1 MTESEDSV
9 SSNSSPTS
17 SPVSSPASSPAPS
30 PSPPPTILAKSPV
43 KKEEVAVIVQ
53 RPTLAHPPTAVM
65 VTAAIKTLNDKKGS
79 TLQAIKK
86 YLALNYHVNL
96 TKFSPFICKYLK
108 TAVVKGDLIQTK
120 GSGALGNFK
129 LPIEVKKPAVKKKKT
144 VVAIV
149 PVTKKKPDAK
159 KTTAVKTATSGKR
172 SSIEGTKESDA
183 KKSKKVTTTVVKGVK
198 PKSKTVKK
206 VVAKNS
212 PTKTKKV
219 GSAAIKSKT
228 SKVVAKKTPVKKTAS
243 KKK

>member
-9 SSNSSPTS
+9 SIN
-17 SPVSSPASSPAPS
+17 SSPASSPTTLP
-30 PSPPPTILAKSPV
+30 KSPV
-43 KKEEVAVIVQ
+43 IKNEVAVTVQ
-53 RPTLAHPPTAVM
+53 MPTVAHPSTAVM
-65 VTAAIKTLNDKKGS
+65 VTVAIKTLNDKKGS

-108 TAVVKGDLIQTK
+108 TAVAKGDLIQTK
-120 GSGALGNFK
+120 GSGALGYFK
-129 LPIEVKKPAVKKKKT
+129 LPIEVKKPAVKKKKA
-144 VVAIV
+144 VVAAV

-172 SSIEGTKESDA
+172 SSIEGTKESSA

-198 PKSKTVKK
+198 PKSKTAKK

-212 PTKTKKV
+212 PTKIKKV
-219 GSAAIKSKT
+219 GSASIKSKT
-228 SKVVAKKTPVKKTAS
+228 SKVVAKKTPVKKAAP

>member
-9 SSNSSPTS
+9 SIN
-17 SPVSSPASSPAPS
+17 SSPASSPTTLP
-30 PSPPPTILAKSPV
+30 KSPV
-43 KKEEVAVIVQ
+43 KKNEVAVTVQ
-53 RPTLAHPPTAVM
+53 MPTLAHPSTAVM

-96 TKFSPFICKYLK
+96 NKYSPFICKYLK
-108 TAVVKGDLIQTK
+108 TAVTKGDLIQTK
-120 GSGALGNFK
+120 GSGASGYFK
-129 LPIEVKKPAVKKKKT
+129 LPIEVKKPAVKKKKAV
-144 VVAIV
+144 VVAV

-159 KTTAVKTATSGKR
+159 KTTAVKTTTSGKR
-172 SSIEGTKESDA
+172 SSIEGTKESSA
-183 KKSKKVTTTVVKGVK
+183 KKSKKVTTVVKDVK

-212 PTKTKKV
+212 PTKIKKV
-219 GSAAIKSKT
+219 GSASIKSKT
-228 SKVVAKKTPVKKTAS
+228 SKVIAKKTPVKKAAP

>member
-9 SSNSSPTS
+9 STNYSPT
-17 SPVSSPASSPAPS
+17 SSPASSPTTLP
-30 PSPPPTILAKSPV
+30 KSPV
-43 KKEEVAVIVQ
+43 KKKEVAVTVQ
-53 RPTLAHPPTAVM
+53 KPTLAHPSTAVM

-79 TLQAIKK
+79 TLQSIKK
-86 YLALNYHVNL
+86 YLALNYQVNL

-108 TAVVKGDLIQTK
+108 TAVAKGNLIQTK

-129 LPIEVKKPAVKKKKT
+129 LPIEVKKPAVKKKKAV
-144 VVAIV
+144 VVAV

-159 KTTAVKTATSGKR
+159 KTTAVVKTATSGKR
-172 SSIEGTKESDA
+172 SSIEGTKESNA
-183 KKSKKVTTTVVKGVK
+183 KKSKKVTTVVKGVK

-206 VVAKNS
+206 VVTKNS
-212 PTKTKKV
+212 PTKTKNV

-228 SKVVAKKTPVKKTAS
+228 SKVVVKKTPVKKVAP